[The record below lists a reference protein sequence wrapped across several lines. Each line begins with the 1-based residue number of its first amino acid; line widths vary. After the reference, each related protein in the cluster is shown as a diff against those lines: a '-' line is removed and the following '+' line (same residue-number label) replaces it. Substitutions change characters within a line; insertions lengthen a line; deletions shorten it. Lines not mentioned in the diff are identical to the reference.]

1 MKLTKEEALR
11 LHRAMWSDMQ
21 RELGDNPSPS
31 ERLDYKGE
39 WCEEHFPNEYIF
51 NDCFCCEYND
61 QTENFEDLA
70 DVYCKHCPIAWPTK
84 CDDNEL
90 PCCGRTFDRKSGQYH
105 HYYLVAPIS
114 EILALPER
122 ELNDE

>member
-1 MKLTKEEALR
+1 MKMTKEEVLKY
-11 LHRAMWSDMQ
+11 HRQMWSDMQ
-21 RELGDNPSPS
+21 KELGDNPSPI
-31 ERLDYKGE
+31 ERLDYKSE

-51 NDCFCCEYND
+51 NDCFCCEYSD
-61 QTENFEDLA
+61 QAENFEDLA
-70 DVYCKHCPIAWPTK
+70 DTYCYHCPIAWPTK

-90 PCCGRTFDRKSGQYH
+90 PCCGRTFDRKTGKYG

-122 ELNDE
+122 EVKE

>member
-11 LHRAMWSDMQ
+11 LHRAMWLDMQ
-21 RELGDNPSPS
+21 KKFGENPSPI

-51 NDCFCCEYND
+51 NDCFCCEYNEQFD
-61 QTENFEDLA
+61 NPLFA
-70 DVYCKHCPIAWPTK
+70 YCSHCPIAWPTK
-84 CDDNEL
+84 RDDNEL
-90 PCCGRTFDRKSGQYH
+90 TCCGRTFDRKSGEYR

-122 ELNDE
+122 KLNDD

>member
-1 MKLTKEEALR
+1 MKLTKEEALKY
-11 LHRAMWSDMQ
+11 HRQMWSDMYKK
-21 RELGDNPSPS
+21 LGDNPSPS

-51 NDCFCCEYND
+51 NDCFCCEYNEQFD
-61 QTENFEDLA
+61 NPLFE
-70 DVYCKHCPIAWPTK
+70 YCGHCPIAWPTNR
-84 CDDNEL
+84 DNNEL
-90 PCCGRTFDRKSGQYH
+90 NCCDRTFDCKDGQYH

-122 ELNDE
+122 ELNDV